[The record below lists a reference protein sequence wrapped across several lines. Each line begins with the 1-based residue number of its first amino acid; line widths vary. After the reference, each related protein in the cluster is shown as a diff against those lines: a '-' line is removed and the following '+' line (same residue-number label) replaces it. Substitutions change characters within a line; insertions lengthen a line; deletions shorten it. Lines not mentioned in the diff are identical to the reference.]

1 MPSEIERAV
10 SAIVETA
17 GVAYRAVYVGECK
30 NAFGGDHTM
39 DQWRCE
45 FVPASAKRAPQ
56 YFDFFTGL
64 GLRSKPDA
72 SMRMRARLDFPGLS
86 QKDIENRTGYGRR
99 YLARVEK
106 LRKPAEPSPASVL
119 YSLTLDSSAVG
130 QSFESWCGEY
140 GYDTDSRKTHQTYMD
155 CQANADKLAR
165 VFAPDVIRQLS
176 EALQEY

>member
-1 MPSEIERAV
+1 MSSEIEKTV

-17 GVAYRAVYVGECK
+17 GVTYRAVYVGECK
-30 NAFGGDHTM
+30 NAFNGGHTM

-45 FVPASAKRAPQ
+45 FIPASAKRAPQ

-64 GLRSKPDA
+64 GHRVDTAMSKMARGLKYRPGTVAFETHVTGAMRPVAPSSA
-72 SMRMRARLDFPGLS
+72 SL
-86 QKDIENRTGYGRR
+86 
-99 YLARVEK
+99 
-106 LRKPAEPSPASVL
+106 L
-119 YSLTLDSSAVG
+119 YSLILDSSAVA
-130 QSFESWCGEY
+130 QSFESWCSAY
-140 GYDTDSRKTHQTYMD
+140 GYDTDSRKAHQIYMD